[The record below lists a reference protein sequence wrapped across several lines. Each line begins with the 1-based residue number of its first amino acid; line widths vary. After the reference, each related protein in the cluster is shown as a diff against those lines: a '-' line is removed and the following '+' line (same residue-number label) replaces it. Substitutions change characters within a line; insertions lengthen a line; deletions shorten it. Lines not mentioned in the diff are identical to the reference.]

1 MARCKAKNAKGDLC
15 GAPESMVD
23 PVTGLCPSHVPGAK
37 KRLSEIGHRGG
48 EATKRKF
55 GGRGLPRDALGPLE
69 SIHDAQRW
77 LRLIAQAV
85 GERMLTH
92 SEGQSMTAAV
102 REWVKAEDARVA
114 SEDLATLKA
123 QISEVREGIK
133 GTRKLEVIP

>member
-37 KRLSEIGHRGG
+37 ERLSEIGHRGG

-69 SIHDAQRW
+69 TIKDAQRW

-85 GERMLTH
+85 GERI
-92 SEGQSMTAAV
+92 
-102 REWVKAEDARVA
+102 KAEDARVA

-123 QISEVREGIK
+123 QISEVSEGIK